1 MQIDRKSAAIFYLC
15 WIQTSLGPI
24 LKPHPFKQL
33 FSTSKVTTMLL
44 NCFALEH
51 SIFKTK
57 QLSRL
62 LVTLLLLNNSL
73 NGRGL
78 RLWCFKNLQV
88 PSYRQGSVNGCN
100 CRILLQIG
108 FHPIVFAT
116 SRPATKIRSKS
127 LRWSNEEKKN
137 NTVVTQY
144 PYMSMV
150 NRGMAGCGVSTNR
163 NTKIVYP
170 KQNSIVP

>member
-1 MQIDRKSAAIFYLC
+1 M
-15 WIQTSLGPI
+15 
-24 LKPHPFKQL
+24 
-33 FSTSKVTTMLL
+33 
-44 NCFALEH
+44 
-51 SIFKTK
+51 
-57 QLSRL
+57 
-62 LVTLLLLNNSL
+62 
-73 NGRGL
+73 
-78 RLWCFKNLQV
+78 
-88 PSYRQGSVNGCN
+88 
-100 CRILLQIG
+100 LLQIG

-163 NTKIVYP
+163 NTKIVLSKTP
-170 KQNSIVP
+170 LSLIPLEFGRSDKQFFWSLIHISGLFLETEILQLHNFQAISRKRFKETKFEQQSRFIYVTL

>member
-57 QLSRL
+57 QLSRVV
-62 LVTLLLLNNSL
+62 VTLGGNFTSTESRIYK
-73 NGRGL
+73 GRIDGD
-78 RLWCFKNLQV
+78 
-88 PSYRQGSVNGCN
+88 SYY
-100 CRILLQIG
+100 
-108 FHPIVFAT
+108 T
-116 SRPATKIRSKS
+116 
-127 LRWSNEEKKN
+127 
-137 NTVVTQY
+137 
-144 PYMSMV
+144 M
-150 NRGMAGCGVSTNR
+150 
-163 NTKIVYP
+163 
-170 KQNSIVP
+170 